1 MKIKIVLLFTMLI
14 VPLNKNS
21 YAETDIKNAEAIF
34 IYNFLSHVQWPEGAV
49 GSNYLIGVLGKTA
62 TYDYLIKYTTNR
74 NIGAR
79 TIQVKQLKE
88 VSEVTNCQVL
98 LVANQK
104 SNEMGLIAAKLVGK
118 SCLTIGEKAGLTES
132 GAVID
137 FNVVDGKLRYKID
150 EKNAKKQ
157 KLLISSTLMRMSLK

>member
-1 MKIKIVLLFTMLI
+1 MKIKIVLLFTLLI

-21 YAETDIKNAEAIF
+21 FAETDIKNAEAIF
-34 IYNFLSHVQWPEGAV
+34 IYNFLSHIQWPEGAI

-74 NIGAR
+74 KIGAR

-88 VSEVTNCQVL
+88 VSEVTNCQIL

-104 SNEMGLIAAKLVGK
+104 SNEMGSISAKLVGK

-150 EKNAKKQ
+150 EQNAKKQ
-157 KLLISSTLMRMSLK
+157 KLLISSTLMRMSL